1 MQKRSI
7 IVRFLENNGGPIL
20 GILALITFS
29 VHLILAHL
37 QLNSGWVKLLQA
49 HGSAAQVLS
58 VVVVLLVACITWGIQ
73 KVLFK
78 IKEREA
84 LKTLV
89 EDQAAEIT
97 KQATR
102 IAELEPQA
110 ARVPQLEQ
118 QVADLV
124 ARVAQLENQKTQRPP
139 E

>member
-1 MQKRSI
+1 M
-7 IVRFLENNGGPIL
+7 
-20 GILALITFS
+20 
-29 VHLILAHL
+29 
-37 QLNSGWVKLLQA
+37 
-49 HGSAAQVLS
+49 
-58 VVVVLLVACITWGIQ
+58 
-73 KVLFK
+73 LFK

-89 EDQAAEIT
+89 EEQAAQIA
-97 KQATR
+97 KQAAL

-124 ARVAQLENQKTQRPP
+124 ARVTQLESQKTQRPP

>member
-7 IVRFLENNGGPIL
+7 IVRFLENNGGSIL
-20 GILALITFS
+20 GILALITFG

-37 QLNSGWVKLLQA
+37 QPNSGWVKLLQA

-58 VVVVLLVACITWGIQ
+58 VVVVLLVSCITWGIQ

-78 IKEREA
+78 IKEREE
-84 LKTLV
+84 LRDLV
-89 EDQAAEIT
+89 A

>member
-20 GILALITFS
+20 GILALITFG

-37 QLNSGWVKLLQA
+37 QPNSGWVKLLQV

-58 VVVVLLVACITWGIQ
+58 VVVVLLVSCITWGIQ

-78 IKEREA
+78 IKEREE
-84 LKTLV
+84 LRDLV
-89 EDQAAEIT
+89 A

>member
-20 GILALITFS
+20 GILALITFG

-37 QLNSGWVKLLQA
+37 QPNSGWVKLLQV

-78 IKEREA
+78 IKEREE
-84 LKTLV
+84 LRDLV
-89 EDQAAEIT
+89 A

>member
-20 GILALITFS
+20 GILALITFG

-37 QLNSGWVKLLQA
+37 QPNSGWVKLLQV

-89 EDQAAEIT
+89 EEQAAQIAE
-97 KQATR
+97 QAALIDELKASAAKVQNLEQQ
-102 IAELEPQA
+102 IAELA
-110 ARVPQLEQ
+110 
-118 QVADLV
+118 
-124 ARVAQLENQKTQRPP
+124 AQLENQKTQRPP

>member
-1 MQKRSI
+1 MRELRS
-7 IVRFLENNGGPIL
+7 RAALPGHRR
-20 GILALITFS
+20 LALNFS
-29 VHLILAHL
+29 VCIFAGH
-37 QLNSGWVKLLQA
+37 
-49 HGSAAQVLS
+49 
-58 VVVVLLVACITWGIQ
+58 VVLLVSCITWGIQ

>member
-20 GILALITFS
+20 GILALITFG

-37 QLNSGWVKLLQA
+37 QPNSGWVKLLQA

-78 IKEREA
+78 IKEREE
-84 LKTLV
+84 LRDLV
-89 EDQAAEIT
+89 A

-124 ARVAQLENQKTQRPP
+124 ARVAQLENQKAQRPP

>member
-7 IVRFLENNGGPIL
+7 IVRFLENNGGPLL

-37 QLNSGWVKLLQA
+37 QPNNWWVKLLQV

-89 EDQAAEIT
+89 EEQAAQLA
-97 KQATR
+97 KQAALIDELKANAAKVPHLEQQ
-102 IAELEPQA
+102 IAELA
-110 ARVPQLEQ
+110 
-118 QVADLV
+118 
-124 ARVAQLENQKTQRPP
+124 AQLENQKTQRPP

>member
-7 IVRFLENNGGPIL
+7 IVRFLENNGGPLL

-29 VHLILAHL
+29 VHLTLAHL
-37 QLNSGWVKLLQA
+37 QPNSRWVKLLQV

-89 EDQAAEIT
+89 EEQAAQLA
-97 KQATR
+97 KQAALIDELKANAAKVPHLEQQ
-102 IAELEPQA
+102 IAELA
-110 ARVPQLEQ
+110 
-118 QVADLV
+118 
-124 ARVAQLENQKTQRPP
+124 AQLENQKTQRPP

>member
-7 IVRFLENNGGPIL
+7 IARFLENNGGPLL

-29 VHLILAHL
+29 VHLTLAHL
-37 QLNSGWVKLLQA
+37 QPNNWWVKLLQV

-89 EDQAAEIT
+89 EEQAAQLA
-97 KQATR
+97 KQAALIDELKANAAKVPHLEQQ
-102 IAELEPQA
+102 IAELA
-110 ARVPQLEQ
+110 
-118 QVADLV
+118 
-124 ARVAQLENQKTQRPP
+124 AQLENQKAQRPP

>member
-20 GILALITFS
+20 GILALITFG

-37 QLNSGWVKLLQA
+37 QPNSGWVKLLQA

-78 IKEREA
+78 IKEREE
-84 LKTLV
+84 LRDLV
-89 EDQAAEIT
+89 A

>member
-20 GILALITFS
+20 GILALITFG
-29 VHLILAHL
+29 VHLLLAHL
-37 QLNSGWVKLLQA
+37 QPNSGWVKLLQV

-89 EDQAAEIT
+89 EEQAAQIAE
-97 KQATR
+97 QAALIDELKASAAKVQNLEQQ
-102 IAELEPQA
+102 IAELA
-110 ARVPQLEQ
+110 
-118 QVADLV
+118 
-124 ARVAQLENQKTQRPP
+124 AQLENQKTQRPP

>member
-1 MQKRSI
+1 M
-7 IVRFLENNGGPIL
+7 
-20 GILALITFS
+20 
-29 VHLILAHL
+29 
-37 QLNSGWVKLLQA
+37 
-49 HGSAAQVLS
+49 
-58 VVVVLLVACITWGIQ
+58 
-73 KVLFK
+73 LFK

-118 QVADLV
+118 QVAEL
-124 ARVAQLENQKTQRPP
+124 AAQLENQKTQRPP

>member
-20 GILALITFS
+20 GILALITFG

-37 QLNSGWVKLLQA
+37 QPNSGWVKLLQV

-73 KVLFK
+73 KVFFK
-78 IKEREA
+78 IKEREE
-84 LKTLV
+84 LRDLV
-89 EDQAAEIT
+89 A

>member
-1 MQKRSI
+1 M
-7 IVRFLENNGGPIL
+7 
-20 GILALITFS
+20 
-29 VHLILAHL
+29 
-37 QLNSGWVKLLQA
+37 
-49 HGSAAQVLS
+49 
-58 VVVVLLVACITWGIQ
+58 VLLVACITWGIQ

-78 IKEREA
+78 IKEREE
-84 LKTLV
+84 LRDLV
-89 EDQAAEIT
+89 A

>member
-37 QLNSGWVKLLQA
+37 QPNSGWVKLLQV

-89 EDQAAEIT
+89 EEQAAQIAE
-97 KQATR
+97 QAALIDELKASAAKVQNLEQQ
-102 IAELEPQA
+102 IAELA
-110 ARVPQLEQ
+110 
-118 QVADLV
+118 
-124 ARVAQLENQKTQRPP
+124 AQLENQKTQRPP

>member
-20 GILALITFS
+20 GILALITFG
-29 VHLILAHL
+29 VHLLLAHL
-37 QLNSGWVKLLQA
+37 QPNSGWVKLLQV

-78 IKEREA
+78 IKEREE
-84 LKTLV
+84 LRDLV
-89 EDQAAEIT
+89 A

-124 ARVAQLENQKTQRPP
+124 ARVAQLENQKTPRPP

>member
-1 MQKRSI
+1 MRELSS
-7 IVRFLENNGGPIL
+7 GT
-20 GILALITFS
+20 AL
-29 VHLILAHL
+29 LAHL
-37 QLNSGWVKLLQA
+37 LLALNF
-49 HGSAAQVLS
+49 S
-58 VVVVLLVACITWGIQ
+58 VGLFAGHVVLLVACITWGIQ

-78 IKEREA
+78 IKEREE
-84 LKTLV
+84 LRDLV
-89 EDQAAEIT
+89 A

>member
-7 IVRFLENNGGPIL
+7 IVRFLENNGGSIL
-20 GILALITFS
+20 GILALITFG

-37 QLNSGWVKLLQA
+37 QPNSGWVKLLQA

-78 IKEREA
+78 IKEREE
-84 LKTLV
+84 LRDLV
-89 EDQAAEIT
+89 A

>member
-7 IVRFLENNGGPIL
+7 IARFLENNGGPLL

-37 QLNSGWVKLLQA
+37 QPNNWWVKLLQV

-78 IKEREA
+78 IKEREE
-84 LKTLV
+84 LRDLV
-89 EDQAAEIT
+89 T
-97 KQATR
+97 KQAAR

-118 QVADLV
+118 QVADLG
-124 ARVAQLENQKTQRPP
+124 ARVAQLESQKTQRPP

>member
-7 IVRFLENNGGPIL
+7 IARFLENNGGPIL

-37 QLNSGWVKLLQA
+37 QPNSRWVKLLQV

-84 LKTLV
+84 LRDLV
-89 EDQAAEIT
+89 EEQAAQIA
-97 KQATR
+97 KQAAL
-102 IAELEPQA
+102 INELKANA

-118 QVADLV
+118 QVAEL
-124 ARVAQLENQKTQRPP
+124 AAQLENQKTQRPP

>member
-1 MQKRSI
+1 MVKCQKRM
-7 IVRFLENNGGPIL
+7 RFLENNGGPIL

-37 QLNSGWVKLLQA
+37 QPNSGWVKLLQV

-78 IKEREA
+78 IKEREE
-84 LKTLV
+84 LRDLV
-89 EDQAAEIT
+89 A

>member
-37 QLNSGWVKLLQA
+37 QPNSGWVKLLQA

-89 EDQAAEIT
+89 EEQAAQIA
-97 KQATR
+97 KQAALIDELKASAAKVPNLEQQ
-102 IAELEPQA
+102 IAELA
-110 ARVPQLEQ
+110 
-118 QVADLV
+118 
-124 ARVAQLENQKTQRPP
+124 AQLENQKTQRPP

>member
-37 QLNSGWVKLLQA
+37 QPNSGWVKLLQV

-89 EDQAAEIT
+89 EEQAAQIAE
-97 KQATR
+97 QAALIDELKASAAKVPNLEQQ
-102 IAELEPQA
+102 IAELA
-110 ARVPQLEQ
+110 
-118 QVADLV
+118 
-124 ARVAQLENQKTQRPP
+124 AQLENQKTQRPP

>member
-1 MQKRSI
+1 MAKCQKRM
-7 IVRFLENNGGPIL
+7 RFLENNGGPIL
-20 GILALITFS
+20 GILALITFG

-37 QLNSGWVKLLQA
+37 QPNSGWVKLLQV

-89 EDQAAEIT
+89 EEQAAQIAE
-97 KQATR
+97 QAALIDELKASAAKVQNLEQQ
-102 IAELEPQA
+102 IAELA
-110 ARVPQLEQ
+110 
-118 QVADLV
+118 
-124 ARVAQLENQKTQRPP
+124 AQLENQKTQRPP

>member
-1 MQKRSI
+1 M
-7 IVRFLENNGGPIL
+7 
-20 GILALITFS
+20 
-29 VHLILAHL
+29 
-37 QLNSGWVKLLQA
+37 
-49 HGSAAQVLS
+49 
-58 VVVVLLVACITWGIQ
+58 
-73 KVLFK
+73 LFK

-84 LKTLV
+84 LRDLV
-89 EDQAAEIT
+89 A